1 MTPIRAVSPV
11 AEQRAKQLVR
21 RAVGEVYVGK
31 RLKLRWMAPALAR
44 LDLGPTR
51 ILDAGS
57 EDATFTYWLAD
68 RYPAARVVAVD
79 VDVAAVEAC
88 RAARPARYAE
98 RVEFLAGALADL
110 PPSSF
115 DLSTAFDVL
124 EHIDD
129 DVGALRALHAALAP
143 GGTLLVHVPA
153 NPYTDRTGVRH
164 WVPDEEAW
172 RINAGHV
179 RHGYRVEDLRRRV
192 ETAGFEVVEVERWNR
207 HWSTWAHHAYAR
219 LERPAWLRLASVPVT
234 DVLAVLDRRRP
245 ATEGNTVWLVAR
257 R

>member
-1 MTPIRAVSPV
+1 MTPFRALSPV

-21 RAVGEVYVGK
+21 RVVGEVYVGK
-31 RLKLRWMAPALAR
+31 RLKLRWLASALAR
-44 LDLGPTR
+44 LDLRPTR

-79 VDVAAVEAC
+79 LDAAAVEAC
-88 RAARPARYAE
+88 RTARPARYAE

-129 DVGALRALHAALAP
+129 DVGALRALHTALDP

-153 NPYTDRTGVRH
+153 NPYTDRRGACH
-164 WVPDEEAW
+164 WIPDEDAW

-179 RHGYRVEDLRRRV
+179 RHGYRVEDLRQRV

-207 HWSTWAHHAYAR
+207 HWSTWAHYAYAR
-219 LERPAWLRLASVPVT
+219 LERPAWLRLASVPIT
-234 DVLAVLDRRRP
+234 DALAVVDRRRP
-245 ATEGNTVWLVAR
+245 PTEGNTVWLVAR